1 VKAAFYSGL
10 ALIMVF
16 ELMKVFFIMPM
27 PGSQE
32 MDSLAFAYF
41 LHIYRWYF
49 RGVLIILVLAGGMQA
64 FRRRW
69 WLASLAVTVTLL
81 VAYQTNFE
89 MVAERMFL
97 QPEHPL
103 YQGNAGNVVS
113 DSVLI
118 MGVVHNGEAKAYPI
132 RYLLYHHQVRDTV
145 GGKPV
150 MVTYCNVCRTGR
162 IFEPLV
168 SQRHEQFRLVG
179 MDRYNAM
186 FEDASTGSWWRQ
198 ATGEAVVGPLKGMA
212 LPEVPSDQMT
222 LRQWF
227 VLYPGALV
235 MQPDNADT
243 ANYDMKGKFENGRS
257 TGRLTRKDSASWNE
271 KSWVVGLRVDTASK
285 AYDWNQLVE
294 SRIVNDKI
302 ASTPVI
308 IALASDNKSFVA
320 FRRESVGDT
329 FRIMN
334 DTLYAGT
341 RRYDLTGRD
350 LSTLSVRLPLVQ
362 AYQEYWHSWRTF
374 HPNTQQ
380 Y

>member
-1 VKAAFYSGL
+1 
-10 ALIMVF
+10 
-16 ELMKVFFIMPM
+16 
-27 PGSQE
+27 
-32 MDSLAFAYF
+32 
-41 LHIYRWYF
+41 
-49 RGVLIILVLAGGMQA
+49 MQA

-362 AYQEYWHSWRTF
+362 SYQEYWHSWRTF